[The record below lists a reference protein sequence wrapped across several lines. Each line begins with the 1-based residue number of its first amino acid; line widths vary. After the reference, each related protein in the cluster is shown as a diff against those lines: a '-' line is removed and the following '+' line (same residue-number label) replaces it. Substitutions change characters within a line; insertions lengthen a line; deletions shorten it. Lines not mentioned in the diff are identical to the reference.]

1 MPFLDKTSKK
11 DNLNIH
17 TDLII
22 EKLNGFRSQPF
33 VSRLEYKRCSRT
45 SYSRR
50 EVKKAR
56 KLSIIVFFFM
66 ICWIPLYLSNTLEA
80 FLISHQPAW
89 LVDTFIILSHLNS
102 ALNPILYA
110 YHMRDFREAMKNFL
124 CKCVVRRE
132 SLRDLRR
139 KEMRIVGGKATASS
153 LSNFT

>member
-1 MPFLDKTSKK
+1 MTFIDQSPKK
-11 DNLNIH
+11 DNINVH
-17 TDLII
+17 TDLIV
-22 EKLNGFRSQPF
+22 EKLNGIRSRPF
-33 VSRLEYKRCSRT
+33 VSRLDNKKCQRT
-45 SYSRR
+45 LYSRR

-56 KLSIIVFFFM
+56 KLLIIVIFFM

-124 CKCVVRRE
+124 CKCVVRKQ

-139 KEMRIVGGKATASS
+139 KEMRIIGGKVMVS
-153 LSNFT
+153 